1 MLLGG
6 IVMKRIICLVL
17 ACMTVFALSSCAE
30 ADAIKNGIKDKLPK
44 PEEHEIVEAIMEKP
58 IITDEYEHSYSLL
71 VVQEYSN
78 KTIIAVVD
86 GSDSRYSIPSW
97 FGDTELTPGT
107 YVLVEH
113 ADNSLPTNPMQFGF
127 IYSMKYLN
135 AAGSIIEGIKP

>member
-1 MLLGG
+1 MKKIVCIILLCMA
-6 IVMKRIICLVL
+6 ILTL
-17 ACMTVFALSSCAE
+17 ASCAE
-30 ADAIKNGIKDKLPK
+30 ADAIKNGIKDKLPQQET
-44 PEEHEIVEAIMEKP
+44 PEVIEAIMEKP
-58 IITDEYEHSYSLL
+58 TITDEYEHSYSLL

-113 ADNSLPTNPMQFGF
+113 ADNSLPTYPMQFGF
-127 IYSMKYLN
+127 IYSMKYFN
-135 AAGSIIEGIKP
+135 AAGSIIEGVKP

>member
-1 MLLGG
+1 
-6 IVMKRIICLVL
+6 MKRIICLAL
-17 ACMTVFALSSCAE
+17 ACMTVLALSSCAE
-30 ADAIKNGIKDKLPK
+30 ADAIKNGIKDKLPQQET
-44 PEEHEIVEAIMEKP
+44 PEIIEAIMEKP
-58 IITDEYEHSYSLL
+58 TITDEYEHSYSLL

-113 ADNSLPTNPMQFGF
+113 ADNSLPTYPMQFGF
-127 IYSMKYLN
+127 IYSMKYFN
-135 AAGSIIEGIKP
+135 NNGSIIEGVKP